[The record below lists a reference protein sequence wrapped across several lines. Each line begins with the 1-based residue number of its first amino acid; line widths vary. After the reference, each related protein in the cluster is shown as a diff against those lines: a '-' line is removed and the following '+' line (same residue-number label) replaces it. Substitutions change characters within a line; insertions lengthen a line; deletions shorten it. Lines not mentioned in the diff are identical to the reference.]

1 MQKKALHTLGNH
13 AEGDFFTQKRE
24 TNIMSN
30 ERISYKVI
38 ANVRTL
44 AEHLTS
50 RSKEKPKFL
59 R

>member
-38 ANVRTL
+38 ANVGGR
-44 AEHLTS
+44 AS
-50 RSKEKPKFL
+50 Y
-59 R
+59 